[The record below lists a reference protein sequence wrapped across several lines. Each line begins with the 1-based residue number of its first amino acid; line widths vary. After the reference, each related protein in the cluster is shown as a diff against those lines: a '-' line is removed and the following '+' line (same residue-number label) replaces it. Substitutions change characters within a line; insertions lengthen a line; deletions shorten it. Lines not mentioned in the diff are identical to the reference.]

1 MTSRLLNVKYNFKRA
16 ERKKAETRWGTRLF
30 GHRARCDARGLKFHL
45 CIDQCLRAADSALVF
60 TSFLG

>member
-1 MTSRLLNVKYNFKRA
+1 VKYNFKRA